1 MTSRAEVL
9 ERFDRLNVWR
19 RGGQRA
25 PHKPLLVLYGLG
37 RWQRGDRADLPFREA
52 ERDLTDLLME
62 FGPPRQ
68 SHHPEY
74 PFWRL
79 QNDRVWKVRAAGTL
93 HARQSNTDPTK
104 RSLLATDA
112 RGNFADDVQGAFRSD
127 PALAT
132 EIAVRLLEHHFPE
145 SLHQDILAAVGLYLD
160 VVSSQKR
167 KRDPQFRKRVLVAY
181 EYACAVC
188 GFDVRLGAVSVA
200 LDAAHVRWHQAGGP
214 DEESNG
220 LALCVLHH
228 KLFDLGAFT
237 LNDGRVLLVSNQTH
251 GTRGFQD
258 ALLRHHG
265 IPVRPPQR
273 PEWKPA
279 AAHLDW
285 HRREVF
291 KGEARHLG

>member
-1 MTSRAEVL
+1 MASRAEVL

-25 PHKPLLVLYGLG
+25 PHKPLLVLYALG

-52 ERDLTDLLME
+52 ERDLTDLLKE

-68 SHHPEY
+68 AHHPEY

-79 QNDRVWKVRAAGTL
+79 QNDRVWTVRAAGTL

-112 RGNFADDVQGAFRSD
+112 RGNFSDDVQRAFRSN
-127 PALAT
+127 PSLVAS
-132 EIAVRLLEHHFPE
+132 IAARLLEHHFPE
-145 SLHQDILAAVGLYLD
+145 SLHQDILSAVGLSLD

-188 GFDVRLGAVSVA
+188 GFDVRLGTVSVA
-200 LDAAHVRWHQAGGP
+200 LDAAHIRWLQAGGP

-228 KLFDLGAFT
+228 KPFDLGAFT
-237 LNDGRVLLVSNQTH
+237 LDKNGMLLVSDQVQGNEGFKHTLMRYH
-251 GTRGFQD
+251 GV
-258 ALLRHHG
+258 L
-265 IPVRPPQR
+265 VRPPQK
-273 PEWKPA
+273 PEWNPS
-279 AAHLDW
+279 AAHLAW
-285 HRREVF
+285 HGRQVF
-291 KGEARHLG
+291 KGEARHR